1 MYNVFKTIGIGVLS
15 VTFCMACSTVAQ
27 SSADREVYDKPG
39 AIQSGKS
46 MKGQVVKVDA
56 RDANEQRWDVSV
68 QNQETGEVVVLHI
81 DKTTTRKDRQMDPD
95 IGDNVIVKYDE
106 KSKHAISFLTDAR
119 SHN

>member
-1 MYNVFKTIGIGVLS
+1 MNSLSKAVGIGFFSLVCCLTLSTAALS
-15 VTFCMACSTVAQ
+15 V
-27 SSADREVYDKPG
+27 DREVYDKPE
-39 AIQSGKS
+39 AIKSGKT
-46 MKGQVVKVDA
+46 MNGKVVEVDA
-56 RDANEQRWDVSV
+56 RNSNAQRWDVSV
-68 QNQETGEVVVLHI
+68 QNHDTGEVVVLHI